1 MRKYTKDDSRIV
13 ITVNGYDYVGWL
25 ESNIEQSIE
34 NISSRFSVPVTLI
47 PGKRPD
53 INRQDLIKIAI
64 NEKLVSTGYV
74 LGAEPFYRHDDCGLR
89 ITGRSKTGD
98 LVVCSAIHKG
108 GQWQSAKLDQIA
120 RDLCK
125 PFGIEVVV
133 ATDVGAALTDF
144 TIEHGETVLATLS
157 RAARMR
163 GILITAD
170 PEGKLLLTRA
180 GKEKSHGAIVRGQNV
195 ISMESVGTDA
205 ERFSTYIGYGQH
217 KAIKKSLA
225 VLSTTDTTA
234 DIDFGKDFEKSI
246 QQKATATDTE
256 MKRYLPLIINPEGS
270 SDAPDIRRLVEH
282 TMRVRRGQSYG
293 LRYRLEGWTY
303 EGKPWKINTL
313 VPIYDDIVDLNGEEW
328 LIAEISLKAD
338 VKDGD
343 VADILVRPKD
353 AYDTTP
359 IKPRQKKKKKGDKK
373 LEVMRYQN
381 D

>member
-1 MRKYTKDDSRIV
+1 MQKYTKDDARVV

-25 ESNIEQSIE
+25 ESSIEQAIE
-34 NISSRFSVPVTLI
+34 NIASRFSIPVTLI

-53 INRQDLIKIAI
+53 INRQDLIKILI
-64 NEKLVSTGYV
+64 NDQLVATGYV
-74 LGAEPFYRHDDCGLR
+74 LAAEPFYRHDDCGLR
-89 ITGRSKTGD
+89 VSGRSTTGD
-98 LVVCSAIHKG
+98 LAVCSAIHKG
-108 GQWQSAKLDQIA
+108 GQWPNAKLDQIA

-133 ATDVGAALTDF
+133 ATDVGPVLTDF

-170 PEGKLLLTRA
+170 PTGKLLLTRA
-180 GKEKSHGAIVRGQNV
+180 GIEKSHGAIVRGQNV
-195 ISMESVGTDA
+195 ISMESIGTDA

-217 KAIKKSLA
+217 KATKKSLI
-225 VLSTTDTTA
+225 VLSTTEDT
-234 DIDFGKDFEKSI
+234 DFGKDFDKSI
-246 QQKATATDTE
+246 QQKASATDTE
-256 MKRYLPLIINPEGS
+256 MKRYLPYIINAEGYA
-270 SDAPDIRRLVEH
+270 DAPDINRLVNH
-282 TMRVRRGQSYG
+282 TMRVRRGQAYG
-293 LRYRLEGWTY
+293 LRYRVEGWTF
-303 EGKPWKINTL
+303 EGKPWEINTL

-328 LIAEISLKAD
+328 LIAEISLKVD

-343 VADILVRPKD
+343 VADILVRPKY

-373 LEVMRYQN
+373 LEVMRYKN